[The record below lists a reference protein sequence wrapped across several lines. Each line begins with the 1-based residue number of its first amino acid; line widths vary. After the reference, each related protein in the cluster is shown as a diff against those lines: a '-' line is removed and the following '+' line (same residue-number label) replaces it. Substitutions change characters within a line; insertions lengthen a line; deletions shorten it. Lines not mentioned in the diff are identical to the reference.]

1 MINTSSFIAPLTRYS
16 IVRVSG
22 ADAET
27 FLQGQFSCDV
37 KEVTL
42 EQSRLGTANTPKGRA
57 YVTFR
62 IAKLEDDYL
71 IRLPSELA
79 QDFVA
84 RLGKYIVFS
93 KAEISID
100 EQWCVLGVVGDTE
113 VSKIQAHF
121 KVLPAEVDGTTTE
134 NDKVIIKVPSSTT
147 PRYEIWCNQNF
158 SQSLLEKNTEQ
169 ASTQTDWD
177 WLEIIEGIAEVF
189 TQTQES
195 FVPQMLNLQHLNA
208 VSFKKGCYTGQEI
221 IARMKYLGKLKKA
234 TFLLSISPAVELQ
247 PGTTVFESGSDKRRG
262 TIVRTAT
269 SEANNTT
276 LALAVLDIESVKSEL
291 EFSFS
296 ENSNIPVKR
305 LSLPYE
311 E

>member
-42 EQSRLGTANTPKGRA
+42 EQSRLGTANTPKGRT

-93 KAEISID
+93 KAEIAID
-100 EQWCVLGVVGDTE
+100 EQWCVLGLVGDTE
-113 VSKIQAHF
+113 VPEIQTPF
-121 KVLPAEVDGTTTE
+121 KELPAEVDGAATE
-134 NDKVIIKVPSSTT
+134 NDKIIIKVPSSTT

-158 SQSLLEKNTEQ
+158 AQSLLEKNTEQ

-177 WLEIIEGIAEVF
+177 WLEINEGIAEVF

-195 FVPQMLNLQHLNA
+195 FVPQMLNLQYLNA
-208 VSFKKGCYTGQEI
+208 ISFKKGCYTGQEI
-221 IARMKYLGKLKKA
+221 IARMKYLGKLKKS

-247 PGTTVFESGSDKRRG
+247 PGTTVFESGSDKKLG

>member
-1 MINTSSFIAPLTRYS
+1 MIDSTHFIAPLTRYS

-37 KEVTL
+37 KTVTL

-57 YVTFR
+57 YAAFR
-62 IAKLEDDYL
+62 IARFENNYL

-84 RLGKYIVFS
+84 RLSKYIVFS
-93 KAEISID
+93 KAEIAID
-100 EQWCVLGVVGDTE
+100 EQWCVLGVVGSVNMGSVDVGSE
-113 VSKIQAHF
+113 VPT
-121 KVLPAEVDGTTTE
+121 VVDGTTAE
-134 NDKVIIKVPSSTT
+134 DNSIIIKVPSSTI
-147 PRYEIWCNQNF
+147 PRYEIWCNQEF
-158 SQSLLEKNTEQ
+158 AQSILKKSPEQ
-169 ASTQTDWD
+169 VSTQADWD
-177 WLEIIEGIAEVF
+177 WFDINEGIAEIF

-208 VSFKKGCYTGQEI
+208 ISFKKGCYTGQEI

-234 TFLLSISPAVELQ
+234 TFLLSTSPAVEVL
-247 PGTTVFESGSDKRRG
+247 PGATVFESGSNKKRG
-262 TIVRTAT
+262 TIVRTVN
-269 SEANNTT
+269 SESSSTT
-276 LALAVLDIESVKSEL
+276 LALAVLDIESVKSGL
-291 EFSFS
+291 KLSLS
-296 ENSNIPVKR
+296 ENNNTPVKL

-311 E
+311 D